1 MARNVLALLKEGDT
15 CVVENHAVAGSAG
28 FDKNFSEE
36 ATVKFVMNNSVIIEF
51 RNSDNRFGS
60 SRMTFEANGEITE
73 LQNKKVNI
81 QLIVTKGTPEQQKLL
96 DELMSSA
103 ANIGRLKIDAGKF
116 FTQDETANREFVA
129 QVQAI
134 EDFLQQLYV

>member
-1 MARNVLALLKEGDT
+1 MTRNVLPLLKEGDV

-36 ATVKFVMNNSVIIEF
+36 AVVKFVMAHSVIIEF
-51 RNSDNRFGS
+51 KNSDNRFDT
-60 SRMTFEANGEITE
+60 SRMTFEANGELTQW
-73 LQNKKVNI
+73 QNKKVNI

-96 DELMSSA
+96 DDLMTSV
-103 ANIGRLKIDAGKF
+103 ANIGRTKIDAGKF
-116 FTQDETANREFVA
+116 FTQDETTNREFVA

-134 EDFLQQLYV
+134 EDFLNQLYV